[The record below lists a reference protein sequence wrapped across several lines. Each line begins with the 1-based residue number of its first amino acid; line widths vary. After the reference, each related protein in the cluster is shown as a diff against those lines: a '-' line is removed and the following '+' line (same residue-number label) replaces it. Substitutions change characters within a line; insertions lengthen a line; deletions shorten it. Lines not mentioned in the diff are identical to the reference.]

1 MAYQTYTDIAT
12 RIMTKRDNEKDLERP
27 HYYSQFWL
35 DVAAGRRIIGTPK
48 PNEESEQTETE
59 LLEPASSLTGG
70 YISSAQQSNTISH
83 ATSNGKMEGA
93 VSPEVETETEFSS
106 DEENEEPEADLDL
119 IFADMEATEDQDAL
133 VEETDIPDMDL
144 STIDEEEED
153 FDEEE
158 PGEKDELASE
168 DIEED
173 EMDWGRGRKKPKPLR
188 QVKAPAKKPIKREPR
203 RGGY

>member
-1 MAYQTYTDIAT
+1 MLILSHTH
-12 RIMTKRDNEKDLERP
+12 IMTKRDNEKDLERP

-48 PNEESEQTETE
+48 QNEEGEHTEAE
-59 LLEPASSLTGG
+59 LLEPASGG

-83 ATSNGKMEGA
+83 AASNGKTEGV
-93 VSPEVETETEFSS
+93 VSPEVESEVEASS
-106 DEENEEPEADLDL
+106 SEEAEEPEADLDL
-119 IFADMEATEDQDAL
+119 IFADIEVTDDQDAL
-133 VEETDIPDMDL
+133 VEDTDIPDMDL

-188 QVKAPAKKPIKREPR
+188 QVKAPAKKPIKRDPR

>member
-1 MAYQTYTDIAT
+1 
-12 RIMTKRDNEKDLERP
+12 MTKRDNEKDTERP

-48 PNEESEQTETE
+48 PNEEGEQTETE
-59 LLEPASSLTGG
+59 LLEPASPLTGA
-70 YISSAQQSNTISH
+70 YISSTQKSNSISST
-83 ATSNGKMEGA
+83 ASNGKAEGA
-93 VSPEVETETEFSS
+93 VLPEVEPEVVASS
-106 DEENEEPEADLDL
+106 DEEYAEPEADLDL
-119 IFADMEATEDQDAL
+119 IFADLAAIDDQDAL
-133 VEETDIPDMDL
+133 VEDADIPDMDF
-144 STIDEEEED
+144 STLDEEEEEED

-158 PGEKDELASE
+158 ELGEKDELASE

-188 QVKAPAKKPIKREPR
+188 QVKPPTKKPVKRDPR

>member
-1 MAYQTYTDIAT
+1 
-12 RIMTKRDNEKDLERP
+12 MTKRDNEKDTERP

-59 LLEPASSLTGG
+59 LLEPASPLSGA
-70 YISSAQQSNTISH
+70 YISSTQQGNSISH
-83 ATSNGKMEGA
+83 AVSNGKTEGA
-93 VSPEVETETEFSS
+93 VPPEVKPEVVVSS
-106 DEENEEPEADLDL
+106 DEEYAEPEADLDL
-119 IFADMEATEDQDAL
+119 IFADLAASDDQEAL
-133 VEETDIPDMDL
+133 VEDADIPDMDF
-144 STIDEEEED
+144 STLDEDEEED
-153 FDEEE
+153 FEDEEE
-158 PGEKDELASE
+158 LGEKDELASE

-188 QVKAPAKKPIKREPR
+188 QVKPPTKKPVKRDPR